1 MHTLIIYKNQQ
12 LHLEFHNI
20 FIVWLGK
27 RGLVC
32 EDVKQG
38 FRYVVHQIGYPDALM
53 THCRGNSIGSIYWR
67 RLQKDTT
74 LTVAN
79 IHYAAQL
86 YYFFPISGLYKISR
100 KTFDAFSPLRL

>member
-1 MHTLIIYKNQQ
+1 M
-12 LHLEFHNI
+12 
-20 FIVWLGK
+20 VWD
-27 RGLVC
+27 
-32 EDVKQG
+32 DVKPG
-38 FRYVVHQIGYPDALM
+38 FRHRVQQIGYPDALM
-53 THCRGNSIGSIYWR
+53 THCQGNRIGSIYWR

-74 LTVAN
+74 ITVAN